1 MNIQTGDTVMHWTYG
16 LGQVLRMEA
25 RILSNKN
32 TVYYMI
38 QVAEMT
44 IWVPADSNLQ
54 YRLRAP
60 TSKSEFKQLFAI
72 LSGPGEPLPDDR
84 YERKTHLLA
93 QLKDGRAESLCRV
106 IRDITTHQHRARS
119 LNETDMAILRRSQ
132 KILVGEWSYALGILP
147 AQAERELND
156 LLGIGLG
163 GG

>member
-38 QVAEMT
+38 QVDEMT

-54 YRLRAP
+54 NRLRAP
-60 TSKSEFKQLFAI
+60 TSKADFKRLFAI
-72 LSGPGEPLPDDR
+72 LSGPAEPLPDDR
-84 YERKTHLLA
+84 YERKTRLLA

-106 IRDITTHQHRARS
+106 IRDITAYQRVRS

-132 KILVGEWSYALGILP
+132 KMLVGEWSYALGILP
-147 AQAERELND
+147 MQAERELSN
-156 LLGIGLG
+156 LLEKGLPEG
-163 GG
+163 